1 MKIET
6 QEISS
11 NIINDKKINLF
22 IKRIDKIDDFIS
34 GNKWY
39 KLKYNIIEAK
49 RLKIDTILTFGGA
62 YSNHIVATAC
72 AAKENGLKSIGIIRG
87 EETHHLNESLKIAK
101 AHKMRLIYISRSN
114 YRKKSDLQFIE
125 DLKYNLGEFYLIPE
139 GGTNK
144 LGVKGAEQILTKKDN
159 YDVICLPV
167 GTGGTISGIINSS
180 GDHQKIIGFPVIKG
194 IGSLKS
200 DIASMSNKENWTLIN
215 NYVFGG
221 YAKINNDLI
230 DFINNFYKYYNIPL
244 DCIYTGKMMYGVLDL
259 INNGYFKQNTNILT
273 IHTGGLLANK
283 GINSKFNL
291 NLPII

>member
-39 KLKYNIIEAK
+39 KLKYNILEAK
-49 RLKIDTILTFGGA
+49 RLKIDTVLTFGGA

-72 AAKENGLKSIGIIRG
+72 TARRNGLKSIGIIRG
-87 EETHHLNESLKIAK
+87 EETYPLNESLKIAK

-114 YRKKSDLQFIE
+114 YRKKSNLQFIE

-144 LGVKGAEQILTKKDN
+144 LGVKGTEQILTKKDN

-180 GDHQKIIGFPVIKG
+180 GNHQKIIGFPAIKG
-194 IGSLKS
+194 FGSLKS

-221 YAKINNDLI
+221 YAKINNELI
-230 DFINNFYKYYNIPL
+230 DFINNFYKSYNIPL

-259 INNGYFKQNTNILT
+259 INNEYFKKNTKILT

-291 NLPII
+291 NLPIK